1 MALADIRDQP
11 LPERDG
17 LGVRVVDPEDR
28 DPRVAPA
35 EHDVAD
41 RAPEP
46 FSVGRLPVEV
56 VDVLVAL
63 RRVLGVLQRPV
74 GPVLEPLGML
84 GEPGVVGRHL
94 QREVERELH
103 AVLAQRADQAGEVG
117 VVAETRMDR
126 VVPALGRADRPG
138 APDIARLGAFGIVA
152 ALAVRAANRVDR
164 REVDDVE
171 AELRELRDDPCHT
184 GEPAPGSREQLV
196 PGARAGALPLHLDL
210 ERATARRLAA
220 ITRPERRCR
229 GAPLLDRSRTEERR
243 PFRQL
248 ACEVGLP
255 RRDLAVV
262 LVEPAGVPVDPRLD
276 LEAPAPDG
284 IDVEG
289 SREAVVAE
297 RLERRLAPAA
307 PGPAVAD
314 DAAERL
320 VPVPGDRGVDLD
332 AVADARLRG
341 PAAAVDLRRDVGH
354 VDALGSHLRHTVNSP
369 ACAWNGHSA
378 SSSIRPR
385 FRAGA
390 WGRRRMRSSTGSRTR
405 ARAGGRCCRSTRRT
419 RSAPRTRPRRHS
431 RAGAGFSKT
440 PMRRSARGTPAPFAS
455 ASRAGSETG
464 PHSPATVPST
474 SRSASSANG
483 ERCARTPP
491 HGACGSSGTCRSTS
505 PSTAATTPHIR
516 SSSSRSTTWSRARR
530 RMTSTTSDS
539 SGGTRSTTGT

>member
-1 MALADIRDQP
+1 MN
-11 LPERDG
+11 
-17 LGVRVVDPEDR
+17 RVV
-28 DPRVAPA
+28 AA
-35 EHDVAD
+35 
-41 RAPEP
+41 
-46 FSVGRLPVEV
+46 F
-56 VDVLVAL
+56 
-63 RRVLGVLQRPV
+63 
-74 GPVLEPLGML
+74 
-84 GEPGVVGRHL
+84 
-94 QREVERELH
+94 
-103 AVLAQRADQAGEVG
+103 
-117 VVAETRMDR
+117 
-126 VVPALGRADRPG
+126 GRADRPG
-138 APDIARLGAFGIVA
+138 APDVTRLGALGIVA
-152 ALAVRAANRVDR
+152 ALAVRAADRVDR

-171 AELRELRDDPCHT
+171 AELRELRDDPCHA

-229 GAPLLDRSRTEERR
+229 GAPLLDRSRAEERR

-419 RSAPRTRPRRHS
+419 SSAPRTRPRPRS
-431 RAGAGFSKT
+431 RCWNGLLADPDAPVAPSDARAFSKRERSWLADWEAFSGDGAVAEQVRFDREWGALRSYAASRGVRVIGDVPIYVAAGGCDHAAHPDLFLPLDEVTAGA
-440 PMRRSARGTPAPFAS
+440 PPDDLSALGQLWGNPLYDWERD
-455 ASRAGSETG
+455 G
-464 PHSPATVPST
+464 PHRLPLVDRPDAP
-474 SRSASSANG
+474 RA
-483 ERCARTPP
+483 
-491 HGACGSSGTCRSTS
+491 
-505 PSTAATTPHIR
+505 
-516 SSSSRSTTWSRARR
+516 RARR
-530 RMTSTTSDS
+530 PLSGSTTFAASPPTGPSRRTPSRHATAGGRPGRGPRS
-539 SGGTRSTTGT
+539 SAPPRRISGRCR